1 MRYLPAALIV
11 AAAGVGWW
19 LASRQAAASDT
30 VAGWGDSISSAAETA
45 TNTILEA
52 IGMRGIRNNNPG
64 NIRHSGNR
72 WQGMSAQQTDAA
84 FVQFISPEYGIRA
97 LSKLLDTYSQTY
109 GLNTVRGIIH
119 KYAPPVENNSGA
131 YVEAVSSALGVL
143 PDTKIDVQAR
153 KADLVQAIIKHE
165 NGIQPYVLAVI
176 DTGVTMA

>member
-1 MRYLPAALIV
+1 MKPLEIALIGI
-11 AAAGVGWW
+11 AAGAVA
-19 LASRQAAASDT
+19 LIIAQRQD
-30 VAGWGDSISSAAETA
+30 AGQGGGFDIGSIGNAF
-45 TNTILEA
+45 LEM

-64 NIRHSGNR
+64 NIRHSNIH
-72 WQGMSAQQTDAA
+72 WQGQSSQQTDPA